1 MGGLLKVVAGLIWVY
16 SYLTL
21 GAMMALAALPAWY
34 VSGFGWGLAIGPGAW
49 WGDRILDPLV
59 GLYFTILA
67 YFVFGIALMGVLPL
81 MRAVFRFKPHVGE
94 IPVRSFRMW
103 PWLNYNGMLFMFNT
117 LYGRFARLTS
127 LYPWFL
133 RGMGARIG
141 RDVVVNTHHVYDLD
155 IISIGD
161 RTIIGANASILGH
174 VGEKGKM
181 VRQPIRI
188 GANCTI
194 GQYAN
199 VFPGV
204 TMGDNCHVGAMSLVP
219 KGATLDA
226 NAIYAGVPVR
236 KIRDLA
242 PGTKATS
249 DELSAT
255 AGVPADG

>member
-1 MGGLLKVVAGLIWVY
+1 MRLLKLVASTIWVY
-16 SYLTL
+16 SYVTL
-21 GAMMALAALPAWY
+21 GAMMALAALPAFYLARW
-34 VSGFGWGLAIGPGAW
+34 GWGLAVAPGKW
-49 WGDRILDPLV
+49 WGDELLDPLV
-59 GLYFTILA
+59 GLYFTILG
-67 YFVFGIALMGVLPL
+67 YFVFGIGLMVVLPL
-81 MRAVFRFKPHVGE
+81 IRAVFRFKPHVGE

-103 PWLNYNGMLFMFNT
+103 PWINYNGMLFMFNT
-117 LYGRFARLTS
+117 LYGRFARATS
-127 LYPWFL
+127 LYAWFL

-141 RDVVVNTHHVYDLD
+141 REVVVNTHHVYDLD

-219 KGATLDA
+219 KGAVLEA

-236 KIRDLA
+236 KLRSLA
-242 PGTKATS
+242 PGQKATS